1 MIAVDT
7 NIMVAFHRTEYD
19 HHPVAVEAITALAEG
34 TIPWGIPW
42 PCVHEFIAVVTNP
55 RIFIQP
61 TEITVAVTVMDT
73 VMESPTLRMLGEG
86 PAYWSKLRHLLLE
99 SKVTGARVH
108 DARIAAICMEHRVE
122 CLWTADRDFSRFPAL
137 KCRNPLIS
145 SAHH

>member
-19 HHPVAVEAITALAEG
+19 HHPMAVQVITTLAEG

-42 PCVHEFIAVVTNP
+42 PCVHEFIAVSTNP

-61 TEITVAVTVMDT
+61 TEISVAVTVIDSL
-73 VMESPTLRMLGEG
+73 MESPTLRMLGEG
-86 PAYWSKLRHLLLE
+86 PAYWSNLRRLLLE
-99 SKVTGARVH
+99 SKVSGARVH

-137 KCRNPLIS
+137 KCRNPLVS